1 MVFFSFYRKKET
13 LLYFWIFFSILAQ
26 SHSSLNEEK
35 EDFGVAE
42 TETLQHFTRP
52 KPPTRR
58 RPKNTIKVT
67 PILTDLQEEFD
78 ENDLEINQKVLK
90 KAVIVNKG
98 HGSKSKEEIHNGQ
111 KNISSLK
118 RMFPITNKKKVSY
131 SGFPKIRSS

>member
-1 MVFFSFYRKKET
+1 MGKKRNSS
-13 LLYFWIFFSILAQ
+13 LFLNFFSILAQ

>member
-1 MVFFSFYRKKET
+1 M
-13 LLYFWIFFSILAQ
+13 
-26 SHSSLNEEK
+26 
-35 EDFGVAE
+35 
-42 TETLQHFTRP
+42 QHFTRP
-52 KPPTRR
+52 KPPSRR

-111 KNISSLK
+111 KNILSLN
-118 RMFPITNKKKVSY
+118 RMFPITNKNKAK
-131 SGFPKIRSS
+131 RL

>member
-1 MVFFSFYRKKET
+1 MFDFSFYRKKRNSS
-13 LLYFWIFFSILAQ
+13 LFLNFFSILAQ

-52 KPPTRR
+52 KPPSRR

-111 KNISSLK
+111 KSFS
-118 RMFPITNKKKVSY
+118 
-131 SGFPKIRSS
+131 